1 MNMVD
6 VDRAVIARIRKEG
19 NIFEILVD
27 CDKALEY
34 KAGKNISLSDV
45 IATNQVFKD
54 VKKGEKASE
63 NLLKQ
68 IFKTDDAMQIANIII
83 KEGEIQL
90 TAAHREKIREEKK
103 RRIISIIHMNA
114 VDSKTGLP
122 HPPQRIE
129 SAMEEAKIHIDEHK
143 SAEEQVDDVLK
154 KIRVIIPIK
163 FETREIAV
171 KVPAKY
177 AGQSYSTLKRYK
189 LLRDEW
195 QNDGSLVA
203 VVEIPAGIQD
213 EFFNQI
219 NKITHGDVETKILK
233 AE

>member
-1 MNMVD
+1 MVD
-6 VDRAVIARIRKEG
+6 IDRAVIARLKKEG

-34 KAGKNISLSDV
+34 RAGKGVSLNDV
-45 IATNQVFKD
+45 VATDEIFKD

-63 NLLKQ
+63 NLLKTM
-68 IFKTDDAMQIANIII
+68 FKTDDPMQIADVII

-90 TAAHREKIREEKK
+90 TAAHRDKIREEKR
-103 RRIISIIHMNA
+103 RRIIEIIHRNA
-114 VDSKTGLP
+114 IDSKTGLP

-129 SAMEEAKIHIDEHK
+129 NAITEAKIHIDEHK
-143 SAEEQVDDVLK
+143 SAEEQIDDVLK

-171 KVPAKY
+171 KIPNKY
-177 AGQSYSTLKRYK
+177 AGQSYSVLKRYR

-195 QNDGSLVA
+195 QNDGSLIA

-213 EFFNQI
+213 EFFNQL
-219 NKITHGDVETKILK
+219 NKITHGEVETKILK

>member
-1 MNMVD
+1 MVD
-6 VDRAVIARIRKEG
+6 VDRAVIARLKKEG
-19 NIFEILVD
+19 NVFEILVD

-34 KAGKNISLSDV
+34 RGGKNVSLNDV
-45 IATNQVFKD
+45 VATDDIFKD

-63 NLLKQ
+63 NVLKS
-68 IFKTDDAMQIANIII
+68 IFKTEDPMQIAAIII

-90 TAAHREKIREEKK
+90 TASHRDKIREEKRK
-103 RRIISIIHMNA
+103 RIVEIIHRNA
-114 VDSKTGLP
+114 IDSKTGLP

-129 SAMEEAKIHIDEHK
+129 NAMNEAKIYIDEHK
-143 SAEEQVDDVLK
+143 GAEEQVDDVLK
-154 KIRVIIPIK
+154 KIRAIIPIK

-171 KVPAKY
+171 RIPDKY
-177 AGQSYSTLKRYK
+177 AGQSYSVLKRYK

-213 EFFNQI
+213 EFFNQL
-219 NKITHGDVETKILK
+219 NKITHGEVETKILK
-233 AE
+233 VE